1 MVAVVAAA
9 LAIEGLAKLPAAAR
23 PKDLQRNERLLR

>member
-9 LAIEGLAKLPAAAR
+9 LAIEGRAKLPAAAR
-23 PKDLQRNERLLR
+23 AKELQINERLVQ